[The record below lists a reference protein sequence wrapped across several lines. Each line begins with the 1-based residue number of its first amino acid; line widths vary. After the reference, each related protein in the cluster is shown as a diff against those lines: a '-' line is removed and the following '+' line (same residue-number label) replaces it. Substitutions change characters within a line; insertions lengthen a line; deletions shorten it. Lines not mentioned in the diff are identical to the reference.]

1 MFFREG
7 FVASISWVASY
18 LSLAASA
25 CSDTVNSGA
34 LCAADWT
41 ALVADMSEIASSGA
55 GVKRTFRFWL
65 EGYRRAFGG
74 VWGVGGFKHNQP
86 GRNCDFGG
94 RLTGLLK
101 IHHPPKP
108 YYERLVAAAQGPAKT
123 ILEITKKEHVPWRYR

>member
-1 MFFREG
+1 M
-7 FVASISWVASY
+7 
-18 LSLAASA
+18 SLAASA

-74 VWGVGGFKHNQP
+74 VW
-86 GRNCDFGG
+86 